1 MGKTFLLSACVLC
14 CLLLTIQSTASTPD
28 STGFSGKPTWSVLV
42 GANASIVLPSDRTM
56 NVLGAYSQAP
66 RPLRANGI
74 STPYS
79 RVKAGLTAG
88 IGYSTSLNNSLN
100 PNWTGDFILLFQQKG
115 FSDWSVNPLEKVST
129 VHLNYVSA
137 RQMLKRRFTEKWSI
151 SAGIEESFLVDQRQN
166 FTDTTETII
175 WNLDWLTGSSLSFTR
190 FDFSVLCGAEFNP
203 SSLPATIQLVAGFGL
218 IPLGWGE
225 LIFTDEQGTPLLTIK
240 DRNAFINL
248 SLSYPFSRKT

>member
-14 CLLLTIQSTASTPD
+14 CLLFTIQSTASTPD

-42 GANASIVLPSDRTM
+42 GTNASIVLPSDRTI

-66 RPLRANGI
+66 RPLQANGI
-74 STPYS
+74 PTPYS
-79 RVKAGLTAG
+79 RVKAGFTAG
-88 IGYSTSLNNSLN
+88 IGFSTSLNNSLN

-129 VHLNYVSA
+129 IHLNYVSA
-137 RQMLKRRFTEKWSI
+137 RQMLKRRFTEKWSF

-166 FTDTTETII
+166 FTDTTETSI
-175 WNLDWLTGSSLSFTR
+175 WNWDFINEFGIEYNR
-190 FDFSVLCGAEFNP
+190 FDFSFLLGADYAP
-203 SSLPATIQLVAGFGL
+203 KSIPLVSRLIVGFG
-218 IPLGWGE
+218 IVPIGRGE
-225 LIFTDEQGTPLLTIK
+225 LIFTDELGTELRTVK

-248 SLSYPFSRKT
+248 SVSYPLYRKT

>member
-42 GANASIVLPSDRTM
+42 GANASIVLPSDRTYGIG
-56 NVLGAYSQAP
+56 LGAYGP
-66 RPLRANGI
+66 RPLWANGI
-74 STPYS
+74 YTPYS

-151 SAGIEESFLVDQRQN
+151 SAGFEESFLVDQRRN

-175 WNLDWLTGSSLSFTR
+175 WNLDWLTENLLSFTR
-190 FDFSVLCGAEFNP
+190 FDFSVLCGAEFNS
-203 SSLPATIQLVAGFGL
+203 SSLPATIQLVTGFGL
-218 IPLGWGE
+218 IPIGSGGFE
-225 LIFTDEQGTPLLTIK
+225 VVDEFGNILYLVK
-240 DRNAFINL
+240 DRNSFVNF
-248 SLSYPFSRKT
+248 SLRYAIGK

>member
-14 CLLLTIQSTASTPD
+14 CLLFTIQSTASTPD

-42 GANASIVLPSDRTM
+42 GANASIVLPS
-56 NVLGAYSQAP
+56 NHPNGIISGLGVNPP
-66 RPLRANGI
+66 RPLWANGI

-115 FSDWSVNPLEKVST
+115 FSDWSVNPLEKVSR

-166 FTDTTETII
+166 FKDTIETII
-175 WNLDWLTGSSLSFTR
+175 MPLDWLTGSSLSFTR

-203 SSLPATIQLVAGFGL
+203 SSLPATIQLVTGFGL
-218 IPLGWGE
+218 LPIGFCDLNW
-225 LIFTDEQGTPLLTIK
+225 IDEYGNILNSVK
-240 DRNAFINL
+240 ERNAFVTISAQYTL
-248 SLSYPFSRKT
+248 GQ

>member
-14 CLLLTIQSTASTPD
+14 CLLFTIQSTASTPD

-42 GANASIVLPSDRTM
+42 GTNASIVLSSPPIQS
-56 NVLGAYSQAP
+56 VLGVDNKRA
-66 RPLRANGI
+66 LLANGI
-74 STPYS
+74 RTAYS
-79 RVKAGLTAG
+79 RMKAGVT
-88 IGYSTSLNNSLN
+88 IGFEYSTSLNNSLN

-151 SAGIEESFLVDQRQN
+151 SAGFEESFLVDQRRN

-175 WNLDWLTGSSLSFTR
+175 WNLDWLTENLLSFTR
-190 FDFSVLCGAEFNP
+190 FDFSVLCGAEFNS
-203 SSLPATIQLVAGFGL
+203 SSLPATIQLVTGFGL
-218 IPLGWGE
+218 IPIGSGGFE
-225 LIFTDEQGTPLLTIK
+225 VVDEFGNILYLVK
-240 DRNAFINL
+240 DRNSFVNF
-248 SLSYPFSRKT
+248 SLRYAIGK